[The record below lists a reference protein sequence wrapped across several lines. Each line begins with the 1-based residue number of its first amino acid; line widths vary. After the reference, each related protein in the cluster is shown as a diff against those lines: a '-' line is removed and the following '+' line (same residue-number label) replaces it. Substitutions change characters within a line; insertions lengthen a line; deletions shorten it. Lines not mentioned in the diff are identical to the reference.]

1 MKKGLMKKAAAA
13 AMAIALIGGAAAFP
27 VGDKPLFDSALTV
40 NAADY
45 CCSFNNITGVLTLH
59 GNVVKEDVQEYY
71 SGDVEHEGF
80 WVTKV
85 VCEEGTVFPEDCSYL
100 FCDFRVVSEIDLSNA
115 DTSKVTNMESMF
127 QCCENLRT
135 VDLSNMDTS
144 NVTNMKD
151 MFYICESLTSLDVSS
166 FDTSNVTNMNSMFG
180 ACEKIKKLDLS
191 NFNTSNVIDMTAMF
205 FSCYSLTDLDISNF
219 DTRNVEDMW
228 YMFDACKSLTDL
240 DISHFDTRNVK
251 GMGRMFDTC
260 YELSNLKLG
269 DFNTSNVTKM
279 FDMFYNCRKLTSLDL
294 SSFDTSN
301 VSDMSY
307 MFSGCKSLKEIDIS
321 SFDTKKVTKIT
332 GMFAN
337 CADLEDIFVSN
348 TWSNSAVKE
357 GDRVFYDCQNL
368 VGGNGTAY
376 DPEKTDYT
384 YACADTEKTP
394 GYLTLIHKENMLKR
408 ASVTLD
414 GTIGINFFAYI
425 NEDVEKAILSGPNG
439 DVVTDFTDKEPCGT
453 TKLTYN
459 VNATQAR
466 DNITLK
472 LYGKNGKQ
480 LDFIKAGKSPA
491 IISQYDC
498 TVQDYI
504 DKYKSEYNSGKVYD
518 LVDSL
523 DNYCKAAENYF
534 MGTKHT
540 VDGIGDITLENVKDY
555 APVLDKDIKLSLV
568 LFSSTNIRVYTDSTD
583 VVLYGNNMPSHTSR
597 YGQYYEFYDAPANM
611 LFKKISVVING
622 KSCSFYAMS
631 YVYRVL
637 SDPDADSKLTDIAK
651 ATYVYGRAAKEYL
664 G

>member
-13 AMAIALIGGAAAFP
+13 AMAFALIGGAAVFP

-40 NAADY
+40 NAAES
-45 CCSFNNITGVLTLH
+45 CCTFNAKTGVLTLH
-59 GNVVKEDVQEYY
+59 GNVDKDEVEKY
-71 SGDVEHEGF
+71 SFQYEGVF
-80 WVTKV
+80 QRNSNVAKV
-85 VCEEGTVFPEDCSYL
+85 VCAEGTVLPEDSSLL
-100 FCDFRVVSEIDLSNA
+100 FSNFEVTKEIDLSKA
-115 DTSKVTNMESMF
+115 DTSKVTSMNHMF
-127 QCCENLRT
+127 NVCWDLVS
-135 VDLSNMDTS
+135 VDLSSFDTS
-144 NVTNMKD
+144 NVTD
-151 MFYICESLTSLDVSS
+151 MGGLFFGCTSLKSLNIS
-166 FDTSNVTNMNSMFG
+166 NFDTSNVTNMNR
-180 ACEKIKKLDLS
+180 
-191 NFNTSNVIDMTAMF
+191 MF
-205 FSCYSLTDLDISNF
+205 FGCYGLTSLDVSNF
-219 DTRNVEDMW
+219 DTANVTDMGLMFGLCDRITKLDLRN
-228 YMFDACKSLTDL
+228 FD
-240 DISHFDTRNVK
+240 
-251 GMGRMFDTC
+251 
-260 YELSNLKLG
+260 
-269 DFNTSNVTKM
+269 TSNVNDMNKM
-279 FDMFYNCRKLTSLDL
+279 FYKCESMTDLDL
-294 SSFDTSN
+294 SSFETSN
-301 VSDMSY
+301 VNNMAN
-307 MFSGCKSLKEIDIS
+307 MFEECKKLKVIDLS
-321 SFDTKKVTKIT
+321 SFDTKKVTNIT
-332 GMFAN
+332 KMFIN
-337 CADLEDIFVSN
+337 CPALEDIVVSN

-357 GDRVFYDCQNL
+357 GNNVFDGCTSL
-368 VGGNGTAY
+368 IGGNGTAY
-376 DPEKTDYT
+376 DPDKIDYT
-384 YACADTEKTP
+384 YACADTEETP

-425 NEDVEKAILSGPNG
+425 NEDVEKAVLSGPNG

-480 LDFIKAGKSPA
+480 LDFIKAGKSPVT
-491 IISQYDC
+491 ISQYDC

-540 VDGIGDITLENVKDY
+540 VNGIDDITLENVKDY

-651 ATYVYGRAAKEYL
+651 ATYVYGKAAKEYL

>member
-1 MKKGLMKKAAAA
+1 MKKTLMKKASAAV
-13 AMAIALIGGAAAFP
+13 MAFVLIGGAAVFP
-27 VGDKPLFDSALTV
+27 VGDKPLFNSALTV

-45 CCSFNNITGVLTLH
+45 CCSYNNITGVLTLH

-85 VCEEGTVFPEDCSYL
+85 VCEEGTVFPEDSSWL
-100 FCDFRVVSEIDLSNA
+100 FSEFRVVNEIDLSNA

-166 FDTSNVTNMNSMFG
+166 FDTSNVTNMHSMFG

-205 FSCYSLTDLDISNF
+205 YSCYSLTDLDISSF

-228 YMFDACKSLTDL
+228 YMFNACKSLTDL
-240 DISHFDTRNVK
+240 DISNFDTRNVK

-279 FDMFYNCRKLTSLDL
+279 FGMFYNCRKLTSLDL

-301 VSDMSY
+301 VSDMNN

-321 SFDTKKVTKIT
+321 SFDTKKVTTIT

-376 DPEKTDYT
+376 EPEKTDYT
-384 YACADTEKTP
+384 YACADTKETP

-425 NEDVEKAILSGPNG
+425 NEDVEKAVLSGPNG

-466 DNITLK
+466 DNITIK
-472 LYGKNGKQ
+472 LYGKNGEQ
-480 LDFIKAGKSPA
+480 LNFIKAGKSP
-491 IISQYDC
+491 ITVSKYDC
-498 TVQDYI
+498 TVQEYI
-504 DKYKSEYNSGKVYD
+504 DKYKSEYNNGKVYD

-534 MGTKHT
+534 KGTKHT

-583 VVLYGNNMPSHTSR
+583 VVLYGNNMPSHTSK

-637 SDPDADSKLTDIAK
+637 SSPNADSKLTDIAK
-651 ATYVYGRAAKEYL
+651 ATYVYGKAAKAYI